1 MSIIKELN
9 LNDTLSNIKSKSIV
23 GAKNIKID
31 NTASYIMNDNGFT
44 PAFLANSKIVGVI
57 PCNEEFIVF
66 CYKDDKSEVY
76 RVTKTDITK
85 INVDWTYS
93 GGNLYKTKV
102 HGAYTYNYKK
112 ELIVIVGE
120 YPIEETFEDD
130 FNIPLKSWNID
141 TQTNV
146 SDQNLLIS
154 PFVPAN
160 ENEIYLINK
169 GSLVCGV
176 YSLFI
181 RYTNDNINYTNWFPI
196 GEELEVIKLNR
207 TDSYFHTFQ
216 KSAGSSDINQVKA
229 KGLLYNENA
238 QSNKAIVIK
247 LDIENKYFKYFQI
260 GYILKH
266 DENVVGRIHNTYKIS
281 DKKETYT
288 IDDNHYKEEISVTE
302 LLKPVQ
308 QYFNVRNINVYNNR
322 VYISNYKEHEIED
335 FTDLVSDIDVY
346 CWKTNVRDLDSLADD
361 ATINHENNS
370 GGTTKPENKQSIKF
384 DIGFEMQYMKNDDN
398 KFPPIP
404 RFRKKYTAYYD
415 RIDGVDY
422 ILSKEESYNVLSKIW
437 SDAKQAI
444 TYPATW
450 DYLVVVNNANDGTYP
465 GTEVKEFIIEN
476 NVINKNI
483 ILAIS
488 NTYIK
493 VYLPES
499 KIWTILYPIKE
510 HLDTISDK
518 TQLREC
524 FIVNRSLLYANDFGA
539 GKHWYIKT
547 PYQYNNLK
555 IHPLSAHIFGYGVVL
570 NAAGAKGNY
579 FDLDDEVVKKEKKE
593 PKILLPD
600 YYSIHKDTYLKT
612 LIPNQ
617 IYSFYIHF
625 VRRDGSYTNGYKIPN
640 RAPIDSDNQFIP
652 VTNSNGDKLF
662 KVPNVDK
669 TIFSPIFIRVPKIN
683 GYIGHFLSYEKVEQN
698 TCTLIY
704 LGHKA
709 GDINTMYFTST
720 EVIFDLDYIQS
731 TKLQKIG
738 ENKFIDLKSIKVINN
753 NGVKVIE
760 IVSDTAIDDNTSQYQ
775 LILDKPDI
783 YTSKIKTLYAMS
795 DTLYNINVVP
805 KHLPHYYTRHKFYSF
820 TPKHLIMSAASNL
833 VFEDNN
839 VDNSIKSIE
848 DYTITRHIDFG
859 YSYYNL
865 NAMHL
870 VQPFEKGNIHLVDNN
885 NKSLGIFLNA
895 LVSPTKLHQLFGL
908 KGNYRNIKVK
918 TYTNYISDIHI
929 DKFNHTIRRSN
940 VMSEESLVNAFRLYE
955 PTNYRN
961 IFENKGD
968 IVKICGYGLIFLIH
982 CKYSLY
988 IFDRSP
994 QLTAKSQTQIPDTF
1008 DVDYQEITTSENGYG
1023 GLDKKEESIM
1033 TKWGY
1038 LWFDKSN
1045 NTIYKYDGKAIQLIS
1060 NSIDNFLKNKEVDSI
1075 RWAEDILNNRCFV
1088 CIKFKGIEQPI
1099 TLSYNFLTNSFI
1111 SAHDFSFN
1119 DSHSLYDRSL
1129 FFNNKADNILYTQD
1143 NHNINYAGLAN
1154 SDTIFENVEIKAL
1167 TEKPA
1172 YVDILFNYID
1182 DVVVLNSIKYL
1193 TDIINTEDKTYNLKP
1208 IVKGI
1213 NKYSG
1218 DYIEIYTNETHS
1230 GILDISLKNKIINEL
1245 NKYKLPYFE
1254 KGVWNLNYFRNN
1266 IIKEVTKAELD
1277 EEATKYNINVDK
1289 IIKANQGLTASDHR
1303 SLIYGKWIVVRFIF
1317 NRDNRFKLEDVNI
1330 NVEKY

>member
-9 LNDTLSNIKSKSIV
+9 LNNTLSNIKSKSIV

-31 NTASYIMNDNGFT
+31 NTASYITNDNGFT

-66 CYKDDKSEVY
+66 CYKDDKSEIY

-120 YPIEETFEDD
+120 YPIEEAFEND
-130 FNIPLKSWNID
+130 FNIPLKSWNVD
-141 TQTNV
+141 TQTNI
-146 SDQNLLIS
+146 SDQNLLVS

-160 ENEIYLINK
+160 ENEVYLINK

-181 RYTNDNINYTNWFPI
+181 RYTNDNINYTNWFSI

-229 KGLLYNENA
+229 KGLLYNENT
-238 QSNKAIVIK
+238 QSNKAIIIK

-370 GGTTKPENKQSIKF
+370 GGTTKPESKQSIKF
-384 DIGFEMQYMKNDDN
+384 TIAFRMIYERNDDN
-398 KFPPIP
+398 KFPPISD
-404 RFRKKYTAYYD
+404 FEKTYTAYYEKHTD
-415 RIDGVDY
+415 IGYV
-422 ILSKEESYNVLSKIW
+422 LTKEESYNVLSKIL
-437 SDAKQAI
+437 SDMKLAI
-444 TYPATW
+444 THPDNWNVMFWGHTSSEKQPIGSIF
-450 DYLVVVNNANDGTYP
+450 DLLVTNNTFD
-465 GTEVKEFIIEN
+465 
-476 NVINKNI
+476 KNI
-483 ILAIS
+483 KLAI
-488 NTYIK
+488 NDNGIR
-493 VYLPES
+493 VYLPKHDVWTLIYPQKEYTNYITDSNTTRQLYISPSSLIYGNKS
-499 KIWTILYPIKE
+499 KGSDWHYFYKSAWNYN
-510 HLDTISDK
+510 HLRTHVIYVNCFCTNIISN
-518 TQLREC
+518 
-524 FIVNRSLLYANDFGA
+524 I
-539 GKHWYIKT
+539 
-547 PYQYNNLK
+547 
-555 IHPLSAHIFGYGVVL
+555 
-570 NAAGAKGNY
+570 AGAKGNY

-600 YYSIHKDTYLKT
+600 YYSIHKDNYLKT

-625 VRRDGSYTNGYKIPN
+625 VRRDGSYTNGYRIPN
-640 RAPIDSDNQFIP
+640 RAPTDSDNQFIP

-738 ENKFIDLKSIKVINN
+738 EDKLIDLKSIKVINN

-760 IVSDTAIDDNTSQYQ
+760 IVSDTVIDDTTSQYQ

-783 YTSKIKTLYAMS
+783 YTSKVKTLYAMS

-805 KHLPHYYTRHKFYSF
+805 KYIPHYYTRHKFYSF

-833 VFEDNN
+833 VFEDNDI
-839 VDNSIKSIE
+839 DNSIKSIE
-848 DYTITRHIDFG
+848 DYTINRHIDFG

-918 TYTNYISDIHI
+918 TYTNYIPDIYI

-1060 NSIDNFLKNKEVDSI
+1060 NSIDNFLKNKEVDSV

-1088 CIKFKGIEQPI
+1088 CIKFKGVEQPI

-1111 SAHDFSFN
+1111 STHDFSFN
-1119 DSHSLYDRSL
+1119 DSYSLYDRSL

-1143 NHNINYAGLAN
+1143 NHNINYVGLVN
-1154 SDTIFENVEIKAL
+1154 NDTIFENVEIKAL
-1167 TEKPA
+1167 IEKPA

-1193 TDIINTEDKTYNLKP
+1193 TDIVNTEDKTYNLKP
-1208 IVKGI
+1208 IAKGT

-1218 DYIEIYTNETHS
+1218 DYIEIYTNETDS
-1230 GILDISLKNKIINEL
+1230 GILDVSLKDKIINEL

-1254 KGVWNLNYFRNN
+1254 KGIWNLNYFRNN
-1266 IIKEVTKAELD
+1266 ITKEVTKAELD
-1277 EEATKYNINVDK
+1277 EEAAKHKIHVDK

-1303 SLIYGKWIVVRFIF
+1303 SLIYGKWIIVRFIF
-1317 NRDNRFKLEDVNI
+1317 NRNNHFKLEDVNI